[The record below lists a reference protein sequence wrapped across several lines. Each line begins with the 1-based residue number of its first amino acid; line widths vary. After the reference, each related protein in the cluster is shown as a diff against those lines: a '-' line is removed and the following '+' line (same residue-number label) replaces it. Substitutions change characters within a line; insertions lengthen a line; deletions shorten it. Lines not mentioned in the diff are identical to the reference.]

1 MDSGRYLFPSLRGGR
16 GCVILILRIRRG
28 SLACDL
34 HTPCPPLERGRDTLQ
49 PDLDRCTTLA
59 DEIDAGRKGDRRLA
73 AQER

>member
-1 MDSGRYLFPSLRGGR
+1 MCYLDLADPPGFACLRFTHP
-16 GCVILILRIRRG
+16 L
-28 SLACDL
+28 
-34 HTPCPPLERGRDTLQ
+34 PPLERGRDTLQ

>member
-34 HTPCPPLERGRDTLQ
+34 HTPCPLSRGEGILYNLTLIVV
-49 PDLDRCTTLA
+49 PPWRT
-59 DEIDAGRKGDRRLA
+59 R
-73 AQER
+73 